1 MYTGLILKIN
11 SQVLSQSFLLR
22 QICALQHKITSGH
35 ELGQTPGDDGGQRN
49 LACHS
54 PWGLEELDTTWQLN
68 KTTKNEI
75 WLESK
80 TSRDNVFRTHTN

>member
-35 ELGQTPGDDGGQRN
+35 DLGQTPGDDGGQRN